1 MRPIALIP
9 AHRGSERLPDKV
21 MINLAGRPL
30 LWHVWNCTQAAGIF
44 ESTCVVTDCTDLAGM
59 VRSWG
64 GDVIISRVQCNN
76 GTERIASI
84 IDSLSGEH
92 FVNVQ
97 ADMPHIS
104 IEVFSQLITAWE
116 SSAAHLVTPVWRI
129 DDCETLVDPHIVKV
143 VRAVDGTSLLFSRQ
157 AIPFV
162 RDRDQR
168 QWLSQCAYW
177 AHVGI
182 YGYTRRALEVYR
194 GWPASPIEK
203 AEKLE
208 QLRFLDHG
216 WRWNT
221 VEVPGPVRS
230 INHPD
235 DIGRIQV
242 QWSDAAILH

>member
-1 MRPIALIP
+1 
-9 AHRGSERLPDKV
+9 
-21 MINLAGRPL
+21 
-30 LWHVWNCTQAAGIF
+30 
-44 ESTCVVTDCTDLAGM
+44 M

-64 GDVIISRVQCNN
+64 GNAIISQGRCDN
-76 GTERIASI
+76 GTERIASVI
-84 IDSLSGEH
+84 GNVPGER

-97 ADMPHIS
+97 ADMPHIP
-104 IEVFSQLITAWE
+104 IDVFSQLISAWE
-116 SSAAHLVTPVWRI
+116 SSAAQLVTPVWRI

-162 RDRDQR
+162 RDRDQS

-194 GWPASPIEK
+194 SWPASPTET

-216 WRWNT
+216 WQWNT

-230 INHPD
+230 IDHPD
-235 DIGRIQV
+235 DVRRIQV
-242 QWSDAAILH
+242 EWSDAVTLR